1 MQPIVCEQRRTDMAK
16 AEIGVIGLGVMGA
29 NLALNI
35 ADNGYHVAVYNRTTS
50 RTDEFAASAGE
61 LADRVTACATLE
73 EFVAAI
79 KPPRP
84 VIIMVK
90 AGAPVDE
97 QIAALQPLLEANDII
112 IDAGN
117 ANFRDTM
124 RRFTDLEGSGL
135 TFIGMGVS
143 GGEEGARH
151 GPSIMVGGAEAAW
164 KRVEPVLT
172 AISAKYEG
180 EACAAW
186 LGENGAGHFVKTI
199 HNGIEYA
206 DMQMIAEVYGVMR
219 DHLGMDA
226 PSIAAV
232 FSAWSTGPLDSY
244 LIDIT
249 AEVLKVSD
257 VVSNRPIVDI
267 IVDAAGQKGTG
278 RWAVIESQ
286 MMGVPATAIEAAVA
300 ARSLSAMRAERKN
313 AQVRFGLPPQQARR
327 EGQQVIDDLEK
338 ALLAGKVAA
347 YAQGFAVMTAAS
359 AEFDW
364 KLPMAT
370 TARIWRAGCIIR
382 SRFLDEIA
390 TAFTDTPDVANLAMT
405 PAFSKIIEETD
416 GSLRRI
422 VSESVLNGLP
432 VPALASAVSYF
443 DTYRRERGTAN
454 LIQAQRDF
462 FGAHGFERFDADGA
476 HHGPWGGE
484 QG

>member
-1 MQPIVCEQRRTDMAK
+1 MAE

-35 ADNGYHVAVYNRTTS
+35 ADNGYHVAVYNRTTA

-61 LADRVTACATLE
+61 LSDKVTACATLE
-73 EFVAAI
+73 DFVAAI
-79 KPPRP
+79 RPPRP

-90 AGAPVDE
+90 AGEPVDA
-97 QIAALQPLLEANDII
+97 QIAALKPLLAANDII

-151 GPSIMVGGAEAAW
+151 GPSIMVGGAEDAW

-172 AISAKYEG
+172 AISAKFEG

-226 PSIAAV
+226 PTIAAV

-249 AEVLKVSD
+249 AEVLMVQD
-257 VVSNRPIVDI
+257 AHTGRPIADI

-278 RWAVIESQ
+278 RWSVIESQ

-300 ARSLSAMRAERKN
+300 ARSLSAMREQRALAQAE
-313 AQVRFGLPPQQARR
+313 FGLPAQHDRR
-327 EGQQVIDDLEK
+327 EGQAVIKDLEK

-347 YAQGFAVMTAAS
+347 YAQGFAVMAAAS
-359 AEFDW
+359 AEFKW
-364 KLPMAT
+364 NLPMAT
-370 TARIWRAGCIIR
+370 IARIWRAGCIIR

-390 TAFTDTPDVANLAMT
+390 TAFTNDPDVANLALT
-405 PAFSKIIEETD
+405 PAFSAMIRDTD
-416 GSLRRI
+416 ASLRRI
-422 VSESVLNGLP
+422 VAESAMNGMP
-432 VPALASAVSYF
+432 VPALASALAYF
-443 DTYRRERGTAN
+443 DTYRRARGTAN

-462 FGAHGFERFDADGA
+462 FGAHGFARLDAEGE
-476 HHGPWGGE
+476 HHGPWGS
-484 QG
+484 